1 MRGASAKSISHIQLG
16 KHLLT
21 ILRSPSLI
29 AVCLRPMPSQSE
41 DTEVRNNASGGNVTA
56 PSQLSASHPEE
67 RNIPDNYQ
75 VADLD
80 F

>member
-1 MRGASAKSISHIQLG
+1 
-16 KHLLT
+16 
-21 ILRSPSLI
+21 
-29 AVCLRPMPSQSE
+29 MPSQSE

-80 F
+80 FQSGSSVSLPIYSDVMEKT